1 MAKERQTVIYTLVSN
16 TTKTGVVSILNTD
29 ESVEIEQN
37 PA

>member
-1 MAKERQTVIYTLVSN
+1 MEKARQTVIYPLVSH